1 MTETRSDER
10 EEAER
15 MAEPSRVDPASQR
28 QRTLRTAIGCVGIGR
43 HSGARVALT
52 MLPAAAH
59 HGIRFR
65 RGDRPG
71 TATIPA
77 RVANVVDTELCTSL
91 GIPGGPR
98 VAAVEHI
105 MAAFAACAI
114 DNVLVEVSGP
124 EVPAMDG
131 SAQPFAFLIECA
143 GVVEQAEIRPCIEV
157 LKPVS
162 ARSAQGWAALEPH
175 PETIVDCRTE
185 HGHPLVGA
193 QQRVH
198 RFSSDGFRGE
208 IAGARSFHF
217 AESADE
223 AVAGN
228 GAAKGGVTV
237 ADGRVV
243 NDDGLRFRDEYVRHR
258 ILDVVGDLYLAGAP
272 VQGRFVDRRA
282 DHALTHQL
290 LRTLLADAG
299 AWRWV
304 GGLAPVETADSG
316 RAAARA

>member
-1 MTETRSDER
+1 MAESSRSDR
-10 EEAER
+10 AT
-15 MAEPSRVDPASQR
+15 QR
-28 QRTLRTAIGCVGIGR
+28 QRTLRTAIGCVGVGL

-52 MLPAAAH
+52 LHPAPVY

-71 TATIPA
+71 TAAIPA
-77 RVANVVDTELCTSL
+77 RVDNVVDTHLCTSL
-91 GIPGGPR
+91 GLPGGPR

-143 GVVEQAEIRPCIEV
+143 GVVEQAEPRPCIEI

-162 ARSAQGWAALEPH
+162 ARSELGWAALEPH
-175 PETIVDCRTE
+175 AETILDCRIE
-185 HGHPLVGA
+185 HHDPVVGT

-208 IAGARSFHF
+208 IAGSRAFLF
-217 AESADE
+217 VDDAEAAS
-223 AVAGN
+223 
-228 GAAKGGVTV
+228 AAKGGVIV
-237 ADGRVV
+237 AAGRIV

-272 VQGRFVDRRA
+272 VLGRFVDRRA
-282 DHALTHQL
+282 DHRLTSQL
-290 LRTLLADAG
+290 LRTLLADAS
-299 AWRWV
+299 AWRWLD
-304 GGLAPVETADSG
+304 GLAPADTADIV
-316 RAAARA
+316 RTAARA